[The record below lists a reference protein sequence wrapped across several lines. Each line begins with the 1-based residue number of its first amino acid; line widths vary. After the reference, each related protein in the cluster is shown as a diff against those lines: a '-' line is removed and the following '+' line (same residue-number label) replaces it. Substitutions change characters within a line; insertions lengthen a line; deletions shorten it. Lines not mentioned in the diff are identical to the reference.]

1 MSTTSNVLPSDTPTR
16 ELPKKRN
23 TKQKNKAFKKVISKK
38 KNVKGLKKCAKKKKY
53 QQMVTRKR

>member
-38 KNVKGLKKCAKKKKY
+38 KK
-53 QQMVTRKR
+53 M